1 METTVNWIMGL
12 IASVGVLTIS
22 IIFQRWFKITDQISR
37 RITDLEKET
46 QTIKKDLEIIK
57 IDLHHDIKDL
67 NKERQH
73 LSESISKLNAKL

>member
-67 NKERQH
+67 YKEIQH

>member
-1 METTVNWIMGL
+1 METTVSWIMGL

-22 IIFQRWFKITDQISR
+22 IIFQRWFKLVDRISQ

-46 QTIKKDLEIIK
+46 QIIKKDIEIIK

-67 NKERQH
+67 NKQIQH
-73 LSESISKLNAKL
+73 LSESITRLNERL